1 MGTQHPQSPWWIF
14 LSLNNP
20 LNLHKELRTLQH
32 AANQTYVQ
40 TALEEK
46 KKCGG
51 AYLLQVTLVTLV
63 LVELVHFGVYAIL
76 FDLLVNSVI
85 LFGARKDLHH
95 ADSADE
101 KQQWSWILDADNQER
116 ILDTTGG
123 IKEAKFP

>member
-20 LNLHKELRTLQH
+20 LNLHKELWTLQH

-46 KKCGG
+46 KKWGG

-76 FDLLVNSVI
+76 FDLLENSVI
-85 LFGARKDLHH
+85 LFGAWKDLHH